1 MTKTITKKPIL
12 AAIIAITFVAGS
24 ITTGAVVFADDDE
37 EEQPKTLEEECAEEL
52 DDDDIDLEGLFCLAI
67 FDLQSLISR
76 SPEGVL
82 TLDAGETG
90 TVEVTGNLDVSGD
103 AFLGDTTI
111 ASDLIIGP
119 TNIDSVTGDVEVGG
133 AFTCN
138 GCIDS
143 SDITPGAISLDVI
156 EVSATVFS
164 TSGFAAASATCPP
177 DRILVGGGGGF
188 FTNGVMVSF
197 LTQPDELIPNTWNA
211 TVVGGVVGTSVT
223 AESIAMCAKLVP

>member
-1 MTKTITKKPIL
+1 MTKTITKKLIL
-12 AAIIAITFVAGS
+12 AAIIAIAFVAGS
-24 ITTGAVVFADDDE
+24 ITTDAVVFADKA
-37 EEQPKTLEEECAEEL
+37 PKTLEEECAKKL
-52 DDDDIDLEGLFCLAI
+52 DKKKLKLDGLFCQAI
-67 FDLQSLISR
+67 FDLQSLISS

-143 SDITPGAISLDVI
+143 SDITPGALSLDVI
-156 EVSATVFS
+156 EVKNLVNGP
-164 TSGFAAASATCPP
+164 SGFAAASATCPP
-177 DRILVGGGGGF
+177 DRILVGGGGSIF
-188 FTNGVMVSF
+188 SNGGLVSF
-197 LTQPDELIPNTWNA
+197 VTLPDELVPNTWNA
-211 TVVGGVVGTSVT
+211 TAISGGGFTEALSV
-223 AESIAMCAKLVP
+223 AMCAKLVP